1 MKTRMWN
8 LHCDILITGYL
19 PVYHKSYVFNI
30 SLQRLTTKVSSFKDL
45 MSWFDSQFKSEI
57 EEVFQKE
64 PTQYQMTEYTLYF
77 YINKVHVAAVVPI
90 SQNLTKHIFAYL
102 LYKVRR

>member
-1 MKTRMWN
+1 
-8 LHCDILITGYL
+8 
-19 PVYHKSYVFNI
+19 
-30 SLQRLTTKVSSFKDL
+30 
-45 MSWFDSQFKSEI
+45 
-57 EEVFQKE
+57 
-64 PTQYQMTEYTLYF
+64 MTEYTLYF